1 MRQSR
6 ACGEAAINYEHVTP
20 NPTVGVLALQGDVR
34 EHRQA
39 FERCGVSTR
48 EVRLPADFESL
59 DALAMPGG
67 ESTTMSRLLRVFALE
82 DPLRARLAEGMPCFA
97 TCAGMI
103 LLSRRILD
111 GRPDQL
117 ALGLLDLDV
126 RRNGY
131 GRQVDS
137 FETDLDI
144 PALDDRSPF
153 HAVFIRAPMVERCG
167 GGVEVLASID
177 SKPVV
182 VAQGPHL
189 ALAFHPEMTHDLRLH
204 RLFLDRMRDP
214 VASAA

>member
-1 MRQSR
+1 
-6 ACGEAAINYEHVTP
+6 VTI
-20 NPTVGVLALQGDVR
+20 PTVGVLALQGDVR

-39 FERCGVSTR
+39 FERCGVPTR
-48 EVRLPADFESL
+48 EVRLAADFEQI

-67 ESTTMSRLLRVFALE
+67 ESTTMSRLLRVFGLE
-82 DPLRARLAEGMPCFA
+82 QPLRARLDEGLACFA

-111 GRPDQL
+111 GRTDQL
-117 ALGLLDLDV
+117 AFGALDLDV

-137 FETDLDI
+137 FEADL
-144 PALDDRSPF
+144 PVAALHDAQRPF
-153 HAVFIRAPMVERCG
+153 RAVFIRAPMVERCG
-167 GGVEVLASID
+167 QDVDVLATVD
-177 SKPVV
+177 NKPVI

-189 ALAFHPEMTHDLRLH
+189 ALAFHPEMTHDDRLH
-204 RLFLDRMRDP
+204 RLFLERLRNR